1 MIYISQSHLLSRVRS
16 YDKPLP
22 YIHRA
27 YPVNKS
33 YIVFKNVNIS
43 CGFFFFSMQFASGP
57 IVYWALVYNGVYNN
71 SCNFDERLPNLTFLE
86 TCDFDDSRME
96 FIWMMVASLAFVN
109 LASLV
114 WTVCTHV
121 FTSDKYQAI
130 FYLIVSDNDI
140 FTIS

>member
-16 YDKPLP
+16 YGKPLP

-43 CGFFFFSMQFASGP
+43 CSFFYFSIQFASGP
-57 IVYWALVYNGVYNN
+57 IVYWALTYKGHYNI
-71 SCNFDERLPNLTFLE
+71 SCDFDERLTNLTFLQS
-86 TCDFDDSRME
+86 CDFDDSRME

-121 FTSDKYQAI
+121 ITSDKCQAI
-130 FYLIVSDNDI
+130 FYSIVRDNDI
-140 FTIS
+140 CTIS